1 MGNRDGRMA
10 ALFDLDGVI
19 VDTEGDYSLFWKRIG
34 QKYFPQQPTFDVDIK
49 GSTLKEILRK
59 YFDDDAAKVSEINR
73 GLVALEQCMSYDYI
87 KGVTKFLK
95 NLREADVKMA
105 IVTSSNASKM
115 TQVRRMHPELLE
127 WFDCV
132 LTAENFRW
140 SKPSPDCYLRAA
152 EKLEMEN
159 SRCVVFEDSRSGL
172 LSGRSAGMTVV
183 GLSTTLPEEEV
194 KALADV
200 TIRDFRGMDVKKLTE
215 ILSR

>member
-49 GSTLKEILRK
+49 GFTLKEILRK

-73 GLVALEQCMSYDYI
+73 GLAALEQCMSYTYI

-95 NLREADVKMA
+95 DLREAGVKMA
-105 IVTSSNASKM
+105 IVTSSNARKM

-140 SKPSPDCYLRAA
+140 SKPSPDCYLKAA
-152 EKLEMEN
+152 ERLETEN
-159 SRCVVFEDSRSGL
+159 SRCVVFEDSRNGL

-194 KALADV
+194 KALSDV
-200 TIRDFRGMDVKKLTE
+200 MIRDFREMDVKKLAE